1 MDGVTDLLG
10 TLFDTALVASVVRAL
25 VPVLLAA
32 LGGLLCERAGV
43 FNIALEGLMLCG
55 AFAAVAGSY
64 AIGSSLAGVLI
75 AAAATTA
82 VSVVLAFGAVSRDGD
97 PIVLSVALN
106 LLAVGLTSF
115 LLTQLFGVRGVF
127 QDPAIVGLPNWEIPL
142 LSQLPVLGPALFRLS
157 PLGYVALLLVPLI
170 WYGMFRTP
178 WGLRLRGVGERPD
191 AAVTLGISPTRVQYL
206 AVIASGALCG
216 LAGAQL
222 ALGNVVQ
229 FAENM
234 SSGRG
239 WIAVVAVML
248 ARAHPVG
255 VLGACLLFGFA
266 EALGFRLQGN
276 GMPAQITEAA
286 PYVVTLLALIVFRRR
301 FSRSLSTTTA

>member
-1 MDGVTDLLG
+1 VSELAG
-10 TLFDTALVASVVRAL
+10 TLLDTALVASVVRAL
-25 VPVLLAA
+25 IPVLLAA
-32 LGGLLCERAGV
+32 IGGLVCDRAGV

-64 AIGSSLAGVLI
+64 ATGSSFGGVAL
-75 AAAATTA
+75 AAAAGTA
-82 VSVVLAFGAVSRDGD
+82 VSLVLAYGAVRRGGD
-97 PIVLSVALN
+97 PIVLGVAVN

-127 QDPAIVGLPNWEIPL
+127 QDPRIAGLPTWEVPLLGRIPL
-142 LSQLPVLGPALFRLS
+142 LGPALFRLT
-157 PLGYVALLLVPLI
+157 PLGYLALLLVPAV
-170 WYGMFRTP
+170 WYGLFRTP

-191 AAVTLGISPTRVQYL
+191 AAVTLGVNAARTQVL
-206 AVIASGALCG
+206 AVLASGVLCG

-222 ALGNVVQ
+222 ALGNVIQ

-234 SSGRG
+234 SAGRG

-248 ARAHPVG
+248 ARAHPFG

-266 EALGFRLQGN
+266 EALGFRLQGH
-276 GMPAQITEAA
+276 GLPTQITEAA
-286 PYVVTLLALIVFRRR
+286 PYVVTLLALILFRRR
-301 FSRSLSTTTA
+301 FAHSLSTSTT